1 MRAKALMGASP
12 EKHFSVPDRQTDGPV
27 VRPRST
33 EPMGTSESSK
43 ISLLTTAQKA
53 PAWRRSIFNLD
64 SGFRGLMTVAG
75 LTIPVVVA
83 LTLSEL
89 LQRSALAWQKFGFH
103 FFATS
108 SWDPVAGEFGAL
120 PFIFGTLVSSIL
132 ALLIAVPLSV
142 AVAVFVTEM
151 SPKPLR
157 KPISFATELLAA
169 ISSDI
174 HGL

>member
-64 SGFRGLMTVAG
+64 SGFLGLMTVAG
-75 LTIPVVVA
+75 LTILVVVA

-89 LQRSALAWQKFGFH
+89 LQRSALAWQEFGFH

-108 SWDPVAGEFGAL
+108 SWEPVACEFGAL
-120 PFIFGTLVSSIL
+120 PSSFGSLGWSTWATL
-132 ALLIAVPLSV
+132 
-142 AVAVFVTEM
+142 M
-151 SPKPLR
+151 
-157 KPISFATELLAA
+157 
-169 ISSDI
+169 
-174 HGL
+174 